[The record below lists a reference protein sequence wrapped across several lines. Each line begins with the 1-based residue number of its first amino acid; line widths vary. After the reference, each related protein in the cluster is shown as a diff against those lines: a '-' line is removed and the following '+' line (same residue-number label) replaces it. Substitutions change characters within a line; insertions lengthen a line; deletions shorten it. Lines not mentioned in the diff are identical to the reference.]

1 MERHPVSAVRPLF
14 ACIAIV
20 LLAACGK
27 GTDPQPQIP
36 GIGVQVPLVQVDGKA
51 LPTVIA
57 LSASDQ
63 TVVVSGKATLDGLR
77 RGLSLD

>member
-36 GIGVQVPLVQVDGKA
+36 VIGVQVPLMQVDGKA

-57 LSASDQ
+57 SSASDQ